1 MPIEP
6 DEQQLAEITA
16 LAGTPDDGPV
26 VMLNLNRY
34 RERAAYE
41 GEPPGGGSP
50 DVTGR
55 EAYAR
60 YGEVALA
67 VLDRLGGKVLWD
79 AEAQTTVI
87 GDASDRYDDVIAVWY
102 PSRAAFVALAT
113 DPELV
118 VALADR
124 RAALARAAVICCGSD
139 PEPVLSGPA

>member
-34 RERAAYE
+34 HERAAYE
-41 GEPPGGGSP
+41 GEPPGGGSA

-67 VLDRLGGKVLWD
+67 VLDRLGGRVLWD
-79 AEAQTTVI
+79 AEVQTTVI

-139 PEPVLSGPA
+139 PEPVLA